1 LEVRNRSD
9 GHPPFTEREREI
21 HLNGIGG
28 VKFLKPGSKFDPGF
42 FVIRYIGESRITTL
56 RSHIASTLVIP
67 NEVRDLTIE
76 AEVTQSILCDPGSS
90 GRSFA
95 SLRMTFVVERWAL
108 SVERWAFRADESYTR
123 P

>member
-28 VKFLKPGSKFDPGF
+28 VKFCERLGLIDESKPFFFSEENVQLPKFNF
-42 FVIRYIGESRITTL
+42 SMQKR
-56 RSHIASTLVIP
+56 
-67 NEVRDLTIE
+67 
-76 AEVTQSILCDPGSS
+76 
-90 GRSFA
+90 
-95 SLRMTFVVERWAL
+95 FVVERWAL

>member
-28 VKFLKPGSKFDPGF
+28 VKFCERLGLIDESKPFFFSENAEREASKP
-42 FVIRYIGESRITTL
+42 I
-56 RSHIASTLVIP
+56 VIP

-76 AEVTQSILCDPGSS
+76 AEDTQSRIACSTAEREIL
-90 GRSFA
+90 RSA
-95 SLRMTFVVERWAL
+95 QDDISVERWAL